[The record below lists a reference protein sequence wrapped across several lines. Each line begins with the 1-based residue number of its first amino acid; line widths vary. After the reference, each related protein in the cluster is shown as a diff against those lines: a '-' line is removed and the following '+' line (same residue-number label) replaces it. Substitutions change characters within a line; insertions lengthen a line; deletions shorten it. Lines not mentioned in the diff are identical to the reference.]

1 MHGCVVH
8 IFHILFLG
16 VLCILSQNLRRFPLS
31 HMLPVAGSGEVVG
44 MYSGL
49 VAVLDTVIIIS
60 AVLAA

>member
-1 MHGCVVH
+1 MHGCVVQYIPH
-8 IFHILFLG
+8 IVLG

-44 MYSGL
+44 MYSEL